1 MDGLR
6 LNEAGEDAADDP
18 VVVPAVAAV
27 LALAEVVVV
36 LTLMEAAAAVVL
48 QCAHMKMLKPRPSQP
63 LHFEPMILDRK
74 VLTFYPFHAL
84 SLEVEHGSTSGHFRH
99 NSGM

>member
-6 LNEAGEDAADDP
+6 LNEAGEDAVDDP
-18 VVVPAVAAV
+18 GVV
-27 LALAEVVVV
+27 LAVTALLA
-36 LTLMEAAAAVVL
+36 LTEDDVGPALIEEAAALGL

-74 VLTFYPFHAL
+74 FW
-84 SLEVEHGSTSGHFRH
+84 G
-99 NSGM
+99 